1 MPRFALLLLL
11 GLAACAPAGQSL
23 RAGAVGAAGGPV
35 TVSAGEV
42 AVESAFQRQLVVEQR
57 MLDRQRLETLQF
69 RLARGAVDFCAGRTR
84 PFYGLH
90 VATEQS
96 FDARMRG
103 PARDAFGLDDRLK
116 VLYVVAGSP
125 AEAAGLRPGATI
137 VAVDG
142 QALPPGLA
150 GARAFAKALRGHD
163 GRPAR
168 LTLAGRGVGEAGAT
182 VAIAPVETCDVE
194 VTTSARRSLNAYAI
208 GKRIVVTR
216 EMMWFA
222 RDDELALVLAHELA
236 HHVLRHAERAVP
248 GANFKEIE
256 AEADYVGLYIMARA
270 GYAIENAPRFWRRL
284 AANFPGAIGAAAT
297 HPATAYRYLVLRK
310 TVREINAKIA
320 AGRPLMPNR
329 VRTLAANDVTG

>member
-1 MPRFALLLLL
+1 MLL

-23 RAGAVGAAGGPV
+23 RATGPV

-57 MLDRQRLETLQF
+57 LLDRQRLETVQF
-69 RLARGAVDFCAGRTR
+69 RLMRGAVDFCSGRTR
-84 PFYGLH
+84 PFYGLY
-90 VATEQS
+90 VATERS
-96 FDARMRG
+96 FGVRMRG
-103 PARDAFGLDDRLK
+103 PARDAFGLDDRVK
-116 VLYVVAGSP
+116 VLYVIAGSP
-125 AEAAGLRPGATI
+125 AAVAGLRPGATI

-142 QALPPGLA
+142 RPLPPGTA
-150 GARAFAKALRGHD
+150 GTRALKTALDARGVA
-163 GRPAR
+163 PAR
-168 LTLAGRGVGEAGAT
+168 LTLADGGA
-182 VAIAPVETCDVE
+182 VALSPVETCDFD
-194 VTTSARRSLNAYAI
+194 VTISSRRSLNAYAI

-222 RDDELALVLAHELA
+222 RDDELALVVAHELA
-236 HHVLRHAERAVP
+236 HHVLRHADRAVP

-270 GYAIENAPRFWRRL
+270 GYAIERAPRFWRRL

-320 AGRPLMPNR
+320 AGRPLTPNR

>member
-1 MPRFALLLLL
+1 MSRLALLVLLA
-11 GLAACAPAGQSL
+11 LAACAPAGQGL
-23 RAGAVGAAGGPV
+23 RATGPV
-35 TVSAGEV
+35 VVSPGEV

-57 MLDRQRLETLQF
+57 VLDRQRLETLQF
-69 RLARGAVDFCAGRTR
+69 RLMRGAVDFCAGRTR
-84 PFYGLH
+84 PFYGLYA
-90 VATEQS
+90 ATEQS
-96 FDARMRG
+96 FGARMRG

-125 AEAAGLRPGATI
+125 AAAAGLRPGATI
-137 VAVDG
+137 AAVDG
-142 QALPPGLA
+142 RPLPSGIA
-150 GARAFAKALRGHD
+150 GARALKAALEARG
-163 GRPAR
+163 GGGPAR
-168 LTLAGRGVGEAGAT
+168 LTLAPGDAGETGGT
-182 VAIAPVETCDVE
+182 VAISPVETCDFDVAI
-194 VTTSARRSLNAYAI
+194 SSRRSLNAYAI
-208 GKRIVVTR
+208 GKRIIVTR

-222 RDDELALVLAHELA
+222 RDDELALVVAHELA

-284 AANFPGAIGAAAT
+284 AANFPGAIGAAAS

-320 AGRPLMPNR
+320 AGRPLTPNR
-329 VRTLAANDVTG
+329 VRILAANEIAG